1 MPKAGNFKVSATVAT
16 LNDDASFVVDVGG
29 EKFSA
34 PIPMTGGWDKF
45 QTIELGQINIKEPG
59 NLEVKVGA
67 QDSAGWKAINLNSV
81 QLTPA
86 D

>member
-1 MPKAGNFKVSATVAT
+1 
-16 LNDDASFVVDVGG
+16 
-29 EKFSA
+29 
-34 PIPMTGGWDKF
+34 MTGGWDKF
-45 QTIELGQINIKEPG
+45 QTIELGQIKTKEPG